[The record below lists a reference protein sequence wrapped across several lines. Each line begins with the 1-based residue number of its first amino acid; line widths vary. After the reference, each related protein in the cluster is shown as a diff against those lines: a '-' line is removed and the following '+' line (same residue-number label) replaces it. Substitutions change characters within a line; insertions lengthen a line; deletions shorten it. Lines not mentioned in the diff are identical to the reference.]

1 MRKFYIFGL
10 FCMLFVQAGFAQFVQ
25 IGSSTAASSYL
36 SGPYYRSSAASVF
49 NYSKY
54 AYIYTST
61 ELSGIPPG
69 SMITQIEWQKAA
81 GTITAPNTFEI
92 LLANNSATTLTTGTT
107 WGAITAGATSAY
119 LSTTQGFVAA
129 APGWESFTMTTPFI
143 YTGGTLQIMTDHI
156 YAGVASG
163 ANNYYREAATGMAI
177 GWSSNLAGSAST
189 ALTTTYGNYRPNIKI
204 HYVPGTAC
212 SGTVVAGTANASAS
226 AVCPSVPFYLSL
238 TGNTLASGITYQ
250 WQSAPSATGP
260 WTNIAGATNSSYQA
274 SQTVDTWYQ
283 CVVTCTASSSTAT
296 STVVGVTTNSFVNC
310 YCTSNST
317 SALDEEILNVTL
329 NTLNNTSSCGT
340 LAPGPGSIVGQYSN
354 FTTTVPAPILSP
366 GVVYPFSVQI
376 GTCNGNYNNWTKAWI
391 DFNQNGLFTDAG
403 EEVYSST
410 TFTYGPHIESGNIT
424 VPTGAPQGIT
434 RMRVVNVETTVSTAV
449 NPCGTYTWGETEDY
463 FVNVIAPPTCPQP
476 TALTLMS
483 SSLNDAV
490 IDWTPG
496 GTETQWQV
504 EYGPLGF
511 TPGTGTLVYTTAHP
525 FTIGSLNSYSFY
537 QARVR
542 AVCTPGDS
550 SYWSPLLT
558 WNTYDQGQYIQWDN
572 ECPTAGFIDISS
584 TGTNANLTD
593 ESELGVALPFSMLYQ
608 GILVNNLT
616 IGNNGGVVL
625 GSTTAQVN
633 YVMPTGVNGLYPFIQ
648 DLGTAAAPNGVYYQ
662 QVGTSP
668 NSKFVVMW
676 KNVSHYA
683 YPVLPDGATFE
694 LIIDEATQEIYY
706 VYDDVIMGNATTWDF
721 GADAEIG
728 ARGPQNVNVSM
739 NNQAYLQNNSCVHFY
754 YVDCPNPVALTT
766 SYVFP
771 NEAAFTWTASAAGE
785 TSWTVVYGPAGFDPA
800 TSGTTLTV
808 TSASVQ
814 LLNLIPLGNYDMY
827 IYASCSGGLQSN
839 GLFYNF
845 QTPPICSNP
854 TAFTSVAGQD
864 SLMSSWNW
872 APYTSFYPSTG
883 FNLQVVAQD
892 SALYTGSVY
901 ALDNNFTDTTFNAA
915 WYPGQAV
922 DVYVQAVC
930 GQDTSAYVGPISL
943 IMPISNDNPCGAH
956 PIVVGAPGLTYNN
969 TGATVSAEELQIVP
983 PVTGAQ
989 TTTGWANDALNHT
1002 TWFKFIAPAS
1012 GNVRI
1017 DATGVEYNGQIG
1029 VYYGTDCSIVP
1040 SFTLEGANDNE
1051 IDGTSEAPN
1060 FTVCGLTPGVEY
1072 YVLHDG
1078 SGTAGSY
1085 TIAISEVSVY
1095 AGVEGEVLNICY
1107 GETANLFLGIA
1118 NYTLGG
1124 EWVATSPAVVLQGS
1138 DFNSTDY
1145 ASQTYTFNY
1154 IVSDGCATDQA
1165 TSTVS
1170 VHAMPSAGQDGS
1182 ITVCL
1187 NEPFVLWNGL
1197 SGNIDMT
1204 GTWFN
1209 ASNQAMSGAQ
1219 DTSGALAGQ
1228 FNYDYIVESAFCPND
1243 SANVLVVVD
1252 GSCDFTASID
1262 ELANAWNVYPNP
1274 THSILNIEAAG
1285 LNGKIYLTDINGK
1298 VVIEQTELMQ
1308 QMQINLSELSTGM
1321 YYLVINQN
1329 GTISTKRVIKN

>member
-1 MRKFYIFGL
+1 MRKL
-10 FCMLFVQAGFAQFVQ
+10 FSLFVVLLSVFVAQAQ
-25 IGSSTAASSYL
+25 ITLNTTHTNNNGASSII
-36 SGPYYRSSAASVF
+36 F
-49 NYSKY
+49 NVQNTNTND
-54 AYIYTST
+54 I
-61 ELSGIPPG
+61 I
-69 SMITQIEWQKAA
+69 ITGVNCHL
-81 GTITAPNTFEI
+81 GTNA
-92 LLANNSATTLTTGTT
+92 ANNLQLLYRTTPLVDAAAPWDHGIVGAGQNGWISVATGVANSNTTNGIVPALTNLSL
-107 WGAITAGATSAY
+107 IVPAGATYQLAFSG
-119 LSTTQGFVAA
+119 TTIQY
-129 APGWESFTMTTPFI
+129 MTLT
-143 YTGGTLQIMTDHI
+143 
-156 YAGVASG
+156 SG
-163 ANNYYREAATGMAI
+163 AGLNTFSAGGVNIITGDGISWAGGAYPATPVNYPRGLVGGITFI
-177 GWSSNLAGSAST
+177 S
-189 ALTTTYGNYRPNIKI
+189 
-204 HYVPGTAC
+204 GTAC
-212 SGTVVAGTANASAS
+212 TGTPNAGVTSTATNP
-226 AVCPSVPFYLSL
+226 VCPSVPFNL
-238 TGNTLASGITYQ
+238 TMANATFTSGLTYQ
-250 WQSAPSATGP
+250 WQSASSATGP
-260 WTNIAGATNSSYQA
+260 WTNIPGATTPGYAA
-274 SQTVDTWYQ
+274 SQTVNTWYQ
-283 CVVTCTASSSTAT
+283 CIVTCAATSSSST
-296 STVVGVTTNSFVNC
+296 STPLLVTTNSFVNC
-310 YCTSNST
+310 YCNSAST
-317 SALDEEILNVTL
+317 SAADEEILNVSL
-329 NTLNNTSSCGT
+329 STLNNTSTCGVA
-340 LAPGPGSIVGQYSN
+340 APGPGSVVSNYSN
-354 FTTTVPAPILSP
+354 FTTTVAAPTLAP
-366 GVVYPFSVQI
+366 GVIYPFSVQI
-376 GTCNGNYNNWTKAWI
+376 GTCGGNFNNWTKAWI
-391 DFNQNGLFTDAG
+391 DFNQNGLFTDPG
-403 EEVYSST
+403 EMVYTST
-410 TFTYGPHIESGNIT
+410 TFTNGPHLETGT
-424 VPTGAPQGIT
+424 VTIPTNAVQGIT
-434 RMRVVNVETTVSTAV
+434 RMRVVNVETTVGTGV

-463 FVNVIAPPTCPQP
+463 FVQIVAPPTCPQP
-476 TALTLMS
+476 SAPTLVS
-483 SSLNDAV
+483 STLNNAT
-490 IDWTPG
+490 IDWNPV
-496 GTETQWQV
+496 GTETQWQIQ
-504 EYGPLGF
+504 YGPQGF
-511 TPGTGTLVYTTAHP
+511 ALGTGTFVTVTAHP
-525 FTIGSLNSYSFY
+525 YTLTNLTPYSFY
-537 QARVR
+537 QAYVR
-542 AVCTPGDS
+542 AICTAGDS
-550 SYWSPLLT
+550 SYWTPAVS
-558 WNTYDQGQYIQWDN
+558 WNTYNQGQYIQFDN
-572 ECPTAGFIDISS
+572 ECPSTGFIDISANAAA
-584 TGTNANLTD
+584 TAANLAY
-593 ESELGVALPFSMLYQ
+593 LGEVGVTLPFPFLYQ
-608 GILVNNLT
+608 GILFTNAT
-616 IGNNGGVVL
+616 IGNNGGMKL
-625 GSTTAQVN
+625 GTTTAQVN
-633 YVMPTGVNGLYPFIQ
+633 LVMEAGNGLYPYIQ
-648 DLGTAAAPNGVYYQ
+648 QLYTAYPVGSGGVYYQ
-662 QVGTSP
+662 QIGTSP
-668 NSKFVVMW
+668 NSKFVVQW
-676 KNVSHYA
+676 KN
-683 YPVLPDGATFE
+683 LPHWNSPIFPNGATFE

-706 VYDDVIMGNATTWDF
+706 VYDDVIMGNATTWDH

-728 ARGPQNVNVSM
+728 VRGPQNMNVSM
-739 NNQAYLQNNSCVHFY
+739 NNQTYLQNNSCVHFY

-854 TAFTSVAGQD
+854 TAFTSAAGQD
-864 SLMSSWNW
+864 SLMSSWSW
-872 APYTSFYPSTG
+872 SPYTSFYPSTG

-943 IMPISNDNPCGAH
+943 IMPITNDNACGAH
-956 PIVVGAPGLTYNN
+956 PIIVGAPGLTYNN

-983 PVTGAQ
+983 PVTGEQ

-1187 NEPFVLWNGL
+1187 NEPIDLLLGL
-1197 SGNIDMT
+1197 GGNVDFG
-1204 GTWFN
+1204 GTWYN
-1209 ASNQAMSGAQ
+1209 PSNQAMSSNL
-1219 DTSGALAGQ
+1219 DTSGNIGGQ
-1228 FNYDYIVESAFCPND
+1228 FNYDYVVTNPFCPND
-1243 SANVLVVVD
+1243 TSNVVVVVD
-1252 GSCDFTASID
+1252 ASCDYTANID
-1262 ELANAWNVYPNP
+1262 ELANAWNVFPNP
-1274 THSILNIEAAG
+1274 STDVLNVNISNE
-1285 LNGKIYLTDINGK
+1285 IK
-1298 VVIEQTELMQ
+1298 VTAIQVLD
-1308 QMQINLSELSTGM
+1308 
-1321 YYLVINQN
+1321 QN
-1329 GTISTKRVIKN
+1329 GRILLSQSANVNGFNELNVQTLATGIYTLRLVNDTQSLNKRFVKQ

>member
-1 MRKFYIFGL
+1 MRKLYIFGL
-10 FCMLFVQAGFAQFVQ
+10 FCMFFVQAGLAQFVQ
-25 IGSSTAASSYL
+25 IGTSTAASSYL
-36 SGPYYRSSAASVF
+36 YGPYYRSSTASVF

-54 AYIYTST
+54 AYIYTAT

-69 SMITQIEWQKAA
+69 SMITQIEWQKAS
-81 GTITAPNTFEI
+81 GTITAPNTFQI

-107 WGAITAGATSAY
+107 WGAVTAGATSAY
-119 LSTTQGFVAA
+119 LSTTQGFTAA
-129 APGWESFTMTTPFI
+129 GPGWESFVLTTPFI
-143 YTGGTLQIMTDHI
+143 YTGGTLQVMTDHV
-156 YAGVASG
+156 YAGVASA
-163 ANNYYREAATGMAI
+163 ANNFYRETATGMAI
-177 GWSSNLAGSAST
+177 GWASNLVGSATT
-189 ALTTTYGNYRPNIKI
+189 ALTTTYGNNRPNIKI

-212 SGTVVAGTANASAS
+212 TGTVVAGTANASVS
-226 AVCPSVPFYLSL
+226 AVCPSVPFNLSL

-250 WQSAPSATGP
+250 WQSGPSATGP

-283 CVVTCTASSSTAT
+283 CVVTCTASSSTAI
-296 STVVGVTTNSFVNC
+296 STVVGVTTNSFYNC
-310 YCTSNST
+310 YCTST
-317 SALDEEILNVTL
+317 ATATTYGDIQRVEL
-329 NTLNNTSSCGT
+329 NTIDNSSTGCNGMYSDYTSIST
-340 LAPGPGSIVGQYSN
+340 L
-354 FTTTVPAPILSP
+354 LSP
-366 GVVYPFSVQI
+366 GVTYPMELDLMNCSG
-376 GTCNGNYNNWTKAWI
+376 GTYNYGTRVWI
-391 DFNQNGLFTDAG
+391 DVDHNGQFDTYELLYDASNSLPSL
-403 EEVYSST
+403 VSVNVP
-410 TFTYGPHIESGNIT
+410 FNIT
-424 VPTGAPQGIT
+424 IPSTALSGLT
-434 RMRVVNVETTVSTAV
+434 RMRIVIIESNATPP
-449 NPCGTYTWGETEDY
+449 PCGTYTWGETEDY
-463 FVNVIAPPTCPQP
+463 MINISAPPTCPQP
-476 TALTLMS
+476 TALTLVS
-483 SSLNDAV
+483 SSLNNAV

-496 GTETQWQV
+496 GSETQWQI
-504 EYGPLGF
+504 EYGPQGF
-511 TPGTGTLVYTTAHP
+511 LPGTGTLVYTTTHP
-525 FTIGSLNSYSFY
+525 YTIGSLNSYSFY

-550 SYWSPLLT
+550 SFWTPAVS

-572 ECPTAGFIDISS
+572 ECPSTGFVDISANS
-584 TGTNANLTD
+584 TATYTNIAYLGEVGLT
-593 ESELGVALPFSMLYQ
+593 LPFPILYQ
-608 GILVNNLT
+608 GILVTTAT
-616 IGNNGGVVL
+616 IGNTGGVKL
-625 GSTTAQVN
+625 GTTAAQVN
-633 YVMPTGVNGLYPFIQ
+633 TVMEPGNGLYPF
-648 DLGTAAAPNGVYYQ
+648 VQ
-662 QVGTSP
+662 QLAQSYAVGGGIYHAQIGTSP
-668 NSKFVVMW
+668 NSKFVIQW
-676 KNVSHYA
+676 KDIPHWNS
-683 YPVLPDGATFE
+683 PIFPNGATFE

-706 VYDDVIMGNATTWDF
+706 VYDDVIMGNATTWDY

-728 ARGPQNVNVSM
+728 VRGPQNMNVSM
-739 NNQAYLQNNSCVHFY
+739 NNQTYLQNNSCVHFY

-785 TSWTVVYGPAGFDPA
+785 TSWTVVYGPAGFDPS

-854 TAFTSVAGQD
+854 TAFTSAAGQD
-864 SLMSSWNW
+864 SLMSSWSW
-872 APYTSFYPSTG
+872 SPYTSFYPSTG

-943 IMPISNDNPCGAH
+943 IMPITNDNACGAH

-983 PVTGAQ
+983 PVTGEQ

-1204 GTWFN
+1204 GTWYN
-1209 ASNQAMSGAQ
+1209 ASNQVMPGAQ

-1243 SANVLVVVD
+1243 QANVLVIVD
-1252 GSCDFTASID
+1252 ASCDFTANID

-1274 THSILNIEAAG
+1274 TNSVLNIEANG
-1285 LNGKIYLTDINGK
+1285 LMGKIYLTDINGK
-1298 VVIEQTELMQ
+1298 VVIEQTDLNQ

-1329 GTISTKRVIKN
+1329 GVLSTKRVIKN

>member
-1 MRKFYIFGL
+1 MRKL
-10 FCMLFVQAGFAQFVQ
+10 FSLFVVLLSVFVAQAQITLNTTHTNNNGASSIIFNVQ
-25 IGSSTAASSYL
+25 NTNTNDIIITGINCHLGTSTANNL
-36 SGPYYRSSAASVF
+36 QLLYRTTPLIDNTTPWDHGIVGAGQNGWLPVATGTVV
-49 NYSKY
+49 
-54 AYIYTST
+54 ST
-61 ELSGIPPG
+61 
-69 SMITQIEWQKAA
+69 
-81 GTITAPNTFEI
+81 
-92 LLANNSATTLTTGTT
+92 LANGIVPALTNLNL
-107 WGAITAGATSAY
+107 IVPAGATYQLAFSG
-119 LSTTQGFVAA
+119 TTIQY
-129 APGWESFTMTTPFI
+129 MTLT
-143 YTGGTLQIMTDHI
+143 
-156 YAGVASG
+156 SG
-163 ANNYYREAATGMAI
+163 AGLNTFSAGGVNIITGDGISWAGAAYPATPVNYPRGLVGGITFI
-177 GWSSNLAGSAST
+177 S
-189 ALTTTYGNYRPNIKI
+189 
-204 HYVPGTAC
+204 GTAC
-212 SGTVVAGTANASAS
+212 TCTPNAGVTSTATNP
-226 AVCPSVPFYLSL
+226 VCPSVPFNL
-238 TGNTLASGITYQ
+238 TMANATFTSGLTYQ
-250 WQSAPSATGP
+250 WQSASSATGP
-260 WTNIAGATNSSYQA
+260 WTNIPGATTPGYA
-274 SQTVDTWYQ
+274 ATQTVDTWYQ
-283 CVVTCTASSSTAT
+283 CIVTCAATSSSST
-296 STVVGVTTNSFVNC
+296 STPLLVTTNSFVNC
-310 YCTSNST
+310 YCNSAST
-317 SALDEEILNVTL
+317 SAADEEILNVSL
-329 NTLNNTSSCGT
+329 STLNNTSTCGVA
-340 LAPGPGSIVGQYSN
+340 APGPGSVASMYSN
-354 FTTTVPAPILSP
+354 FTTTVAAPILSP

-376 GTCNGNYNNWTKAWI
+376 GTCGGNFNNWTKAWI

-410 TFTYGPHIESGNIT
+410 TFTNGPHIESGNIT
-424 VPTGAPQGIT
+424 VPSNAIQGIT
-434 RMRVVNVETTVSTAV
+434 RMRVVNVETSAATGV

-463 FVNVIAPPTCPQP
+463 FVNISAPPTCPQP
-476 TALTLMS
+476 SAPTLVS
-483 SSLNDAV
+483 STLNNAT
-490 IDWTPG
+490 IDWNPVG
-496 GTETQWQV
+496 SETQWQIQ
-504 EYGPLGF
+504 YGPQGF
-511 TPGTGTLVYTTAHP
+511 ALGTGTFVTVTAHP
-525 FTIGSLNSYSFY
+525 YTLTNLTPYSFY
-537 QARVR
+537 QAYVR
-542 AVCTPGDS
+542 AICTAGDS
-550 SYWSPLLT
+550 SYWTPAVS
-558 WNTYDQGQYIQWDN
+558 WNTYNQGQYIQFDN
-572 ECPTAGFIDISS
+572 ECPSTGFIDISANAAA
-584 TGTNANLTD
+584 TAANLAY
-593 ESELGVALPFSMLYQ
+593 LGEVGVTLPFPFLYQ
-608 GILVNNLT
+608 GILFTNAT
-616 IGNNGGVVL
+616 IGNNGGMKL
-625 GSTTAQVN
+625 GTTTAQVN
-633 YVMPTGVNGLYPFIQ
+633 LVMEAGNGLYPYIQ
-648 DLGTAAAPNGVYYQ
+648 QLYTAYPVGSGGVYYQ
-662 QVGTSP
+662 QIGTSP
-668 NSKFVVMW
+668 NSKFVVQW
-676 KNVSHYA
+676 KN
-683 YPVLPDGATFE
+683 LPHWNSPIFPEGATFE

-706 VYDDVIMGNATTWDF
+706 VYDDVIMGNATTWDH

-728 ARGPQNVNVSM
+728 VRGPQNMNVSM
-739 NNQAYLQNNSCVHFY
+739 NNQTYLQNNSCVHFY

-854 TAFTSVAGQD
+854 TAFTSAAGQD
-864 SLMSSWNW
+864 SLMSSWSW
-872 APYTSFYPSTG
+872 SPYTSFYPSTG

-943 IMPISNDNPCGAH
+943 IMPITNDNACGAH

-983 PVTGAQ
+983 PVTGEQ

-1187 NEPFVLWNGL
+1187 NEPIDLLLGL
-1197 SGNIDMT
+1197 GGNVDFG
-1204 GTWFN
+1204 GTWYN
-1209 ASNQAMSGAQ
+1209 PSNQAMTSNL
-1219 DTSGALAGQ
+1219 DTSGNIGGQ
-1228 FNYDYIVESAFCPND
+1228 FNYDYVVTNPFCPND
-1243 SANVLVVVD
+1243 TSNVVVVVD
-1252 GSCDFTASID
+1252 ASCDYTASID

-1274 THSILNIEAAG
+1274 STDVIQIEMNG
-1285 LNGKIYLTDINGK
+1285 ELQMNQIQVLDQNGKILLSSAVSADHTNILDVSTLATGIYTIRLRNQS
-1298 VVIEQTELMQ
+1298 QTL
-1308 QMQINLSELSTGM
+1308 N
-1321 YYLVINQN
+1321 
-1329 GTISTKRVIKN
+1329 KRFIKQ

>member
-1 MRKFYIFGL
+1 MRKL
-10 FCMLFVQAGFAQFVQ
+10 FSLIVVLLSVFVAQAQ
-25 IGSSTAASSYL
+25 ITLNTTHTNNNGASSII
-36 SGPYYRSSAASVF
+36 F
-49 NYSKY
+49 NVQNTNTND
-54 AYIYTST
+54 I
-61 ELSGIPPG
+61 I
-69 SMITQIEWQKAA
+69 ITGVNCHL
-81 GTITAPNTFEI
+81 GTNA
-92 LLANNSATTLTTGTT
+92 ANNLQLLYRTTPLVDAAAPWDHGIVGAGQNGWISVATGVVNSNTTNGIVP
-107 WGAITAGATSAY
+107 ALSNLSLIVPAGATYQLAFSG
-119 LSTTQGFVAA
+119 TTIQY
-129 APGWESFTMTTPFI
+129 MTLT
-143 YTGGTLQIMTDHI
+143 
-156 YAGVASG
+156 SG
-163 ANNYYREAATGMAI
+163 AGLNTFSAGGVNIITGDGISWAGGAYPATPVNYPRGLVGGITFI
-177 GWSSNLAGSAST
+177 S
-189 ALTTTYGNYRPNIKI
+189 
-204 HYVPGTAC
+204 GTAC
-212 SGTVVAGTANASAS
+212 TGTPNAGVTATATNP
-226 AVCPSVPFYLSL
+226 VCPSVPFNL
-238 TGNTLASGITYQ
+238 TMANATFTSGLTYQ
-250 WQSAPSATGP
+250 WQSAPSTTGP
-260 WTNIAGATNSSYQA
+260 WTNIPGATTPGYA
-274 SQTVDTWYQ
+274 ATQTVDTWYQ
-283 CVVTCTASSSTAT
+283 CIVTCAASSSSST
-296 STVVGVTTNSFVNC
+296 STPLLVTTNSFVNC
-310 YCTSNST
+310 YCNSAST
-317 SALDEEILNVTL
+317 SAADEEILNVSL
-329 NTLNNTSSCGT
+329 STLNNTSTCGVA
-340 LAPGPGSIVGQYSN
+340 APGPGSVVSNYSN
-354 FTTTVPAPILSP
+354 FTTTVAPPVLAP
-366 GVVYPFSVQI
+366 GVIYPFSVQI

-391 DFNQNGLFTDAG
+391 DFNQNGLFTDPG
-403 EEVYSST
+403 EMVYTST
-410 TFTYGPHIESGNIT
+410 TFTNGPHLETGT
-424 VPTGAPQGIT
+424 VTIPTNAVQGIT
-434 RMRVVNVETTVSTAV
+434 RMRVVNVETSAATGV

-463 FVNVIAPPTCPQP
+463 FVQIVAPPTCPQP
-476 TALTLMS
+476 SAPTLVS
-483 SSLNDAV
+483 SSLNDAT
-490 IDWTPG
+490 IDWNPV

-504 EYGPLGF
+504 QYGPQGF
-511 TPGTGTLVYTTAHP
+511 ALGTGTFVTVTAHP
-525 FTIGSLNSYSFY
+525 YTIPNLTPYSFY
-537 QARVR
+537 QAYVR
-542 AVCTPGDS
+542 AICSAGDS
-550 SYWSPLLT
+550 SYWTPAVS

-572 ECPTAGFIDISS
+572 ECPSTGFIDISAN
-584 TGTNANLTD
+584 TAATAANLAYLGEVGVTLPFPFLYEGVLFTNA
-593 ESELGVALPFSMLYQ
+593 
-608 GILVNNLT
+608 T
-616 IGNNGGVVL
+616 IGNNGGMKL
-625 GSTTAQVN
+625 GTTTAQVN
-633 YVMPTGVNGLYPFIQ
+633 LVMETGNGLYPFIQ
-648 DLGTAAAPNGVYYQ
+648 QLYTAYPVGSGGVYYQ

-668 NSKFVVMW
+668 NSKFVVQW
-676 KNVSHYA
+676 KN
-683 YPVLPDGATFE
+683 LPHFNSPIIPNGATFE

-969 TGATVSAEELQIVP
+969 TGATVSSEELQIVP

-1187 NEPFVLWNGL
+1187 NEPIDLLLGL
-1197 SGNIDMT
+1197 GGNVDFGGI
-1204 GTWFN
+1204 WYN
-1209 ASNQAMSGAQ
+1209 PSNQAMSNNL
-1219 DTSGALAGQ
+1219 DTSGNIGGQ
-1228 FNYDYIVESAFCPND
+1228 FNYDYVVTNPFCPND
-1243 SANVLVVVD
+1243 TSNVIVVVD
-1252 GSCDFTASID
+1252 ASCDYTASID

-1274 THSILNIEAAG
+1274 SKDVLNVNVSNEIKVTAIQVLDQNGRILLSQSANTNG
-1285 LNGKIYLTDINGK
+1285 LNELNVESLATGIYTLRLLNDTQSLN
-1298 VVIEQTELMQ
+1298 
-1308 QMQINLSELSTGM
+1308 
-1321 YYLVINQN
+1321 
-1329 GTISTKRVIKN
+1329 KRFIKQ

>member
-1 MRKFYIFGL
+1 MRKL
-10 FCMLFVQAGFAQFVQ
+10 FSLIVVLLSVFVAQAQ
-25 IGSSTAASSYL
+25 ITLNTTHTNNNGASSII
-36 SGPYYRSSAASVF
+36 F
-49 NYSKY
+49 NVQNTNTND
-54 AYIYTST
+54 I
-61 ELSGIPPG
+61 I
-69 SMITQIEWQKAA
+69 ITGVNCHL
-81 GTITAPNTFEI
+81 GTNA
-92 LLANNSATTLTTGTT
+92 ANNLQLLYRTTPLVDAAAPWDHGIVGAGQNGWISVATGVVNSNTTNGIVP
-107 WGAITAGATSAY
+107 ALSNLSLIVPAGATYQLAFSG
-119 LSTTQGFVAA
+119 TTIQY
-129 APGWESFTMTTPFI
+129 MTLT
-143 YTGGTLQIMTDHI
+143 
-156 YAGVASG
+156 SG
-163 ANNYYREAATGMAI
+163 AGLNTFSAGGVNIITGDGISWAGGAYPATPVNYPRGLVGGITFI
-177 GWSSNLAGSAST
+177 S
-189 ALTTTYGNYRPNIKI
+189 
-204 HYVPGTAC
+204 GTAC
-212 SGTVVAGTANASAS
+212 TGTPNAGVTATATNP
-226 AVCPSVPFYLSL
+226 VCPSVPFNL
-238 TGNTLASGITYQ
+238 TMANATFTSGLTYQ

-260 WTNIAGATNSSYQA
+260 WTNIPGATTPGYA
-274 SQTVDTWYQ
+274 ATQTVDTWYQ
-283 CVVTCTASSSTAT
+283 CIVTCAATSSSST
-296 STVVGVTTNSFVNC
+296 STPLLVTTNSFVNC
-310 YCTSNST
+310 YCNSAST
-317 SALDEEILNVTL
+317 SAADEEILNVSL
-329 NTLNNTSSCGT
+329 STLNNTSTCGVA
-340 LAPGPGSIVGQYSN
+340 APGPGSVVSNYSN
-354 FTTTVPAPILSP
+354 FTTTVAPPVLAP
-366 GVVYPFSVQI
+366 GVIYPFSVQI

-391 DFNQNGLFTDAG
+391 DFNQNGLFTDPG
-403 EEVYSST
+403 EMVYSSA
-410 TFTYGPHIESGNIT
+410 TYTNGPHLETGT
-424 VPTGAPQGIT
+424 VTIPTTALQGIT
-434 RMRVVNVETTVSTAV
+434 RMRVVNVETTVATSV

-463 FVNVIAPPTCPQP
+463 FVNISAPPTCPQP
-476 TALTLMS
+476 SAPTLVS
-483 SSLNDAV
+483 SSLNDAT
-490 IDWTPG
+490 IDWNPV

-504 EYGPLGF
+504 QYGLQGF
-511 TPGTGTLVYTTAHP
+511 TLGTGTIVTVTAHP
-525 FTIGSLNSYSFY
+525 HTIPNLTPYSFY
-537 QARVR
+537 QAYVR
-542 AVCTPGDS
+542 AICSAGDS
-550 SYWSPLLT
+550 SYWTPAVS
-558 WNTYDQGQYIQWDN
+558 WNTYNQGQYIQFDN
-572 ECPTAGFIDISS
+572 ECPSTGFIDISANAS
-584 TGTNANLTD
+584 ATNTNLAYLGETGVT
-593 ESELGVALPFSMLYQ
+593 LPFPLLYQ
-608 GILVNNLT
+608 GNLYT
-616 IGNNGGVVL
+616 TALIGATGGVKL
-625 GSTTAQVN
+625 GLTTGAIN
-633 YVMPTGVNGLYPFIQ
+633 YVMEAGNGLYPFIQ
-648 DLGTAAAPNGVYYQ
+648 QLYSAYPVGSGGVFYEHI
-662 QVGTSP
+662 GTSP
-668 NSKFVVMW
+668 NSKFVVQW
-676 KNVSHYA
+676 KNLPHFNS
-683 YPVLPDGATFE
+683 PIIPDGATFE

-1165 TSTVS
+1165 TSTVN

-1187 NEPFVLWNGL
+1187 NEPIDLLLGL
-1197 SGNIDMT
+1197 GGNVDFGGI
-1204 GTWFN
+1204 WYN
-1209 ASNQAMSGAQ
+1209 PSNQAMSNNL
-1219 DTSGALAGQ
+1219 DTSGNIGGQ
-1228 FNYDYIVESAFCPND
+1228 FNYDYVVTNPFCPND
-1243 SANVLVVVD
+1243 TSNVIVVVD
-1252 GSCDFTASID
+1252 ASCDYTASID
-1262 ELANAWNVYPNP
+1262 ELANAWEVYPNP
-1274 THSILNIEAAG
+1274 SSNILNV
-1285 LNGKIYLTDINGK
+1285 N
-1298 VVIEQTELMQ
+1298 VSS
-1308 QMQINLSELSTGM
+1308 QINVTSIQVLD
-1321 YYLVINQN
+1321 QN
-1329 GTISTKRVIKN
+1329 GRIILSQIANANGQNQLNVQTLATGIYTLRLLNDSQSLNKRFIKQ

>member
-1 MRKFYIFGL
+1 MKNRLL
-10 FCMLFVQAGFAQFVQ
+10 FTFLLVTLSLGFLKAQTTISTNFTNNN
-25 IGSSTAASSYL
+25 GS
-36 SGPYYRSSAASVF
+36 
-49 NYSKY
+49 
-54 AYIYTST
+54 
-61 ELSGIPPG
+61 
-69 SMITQIEWQKAA
+69 SMITFNFQNTNTSDVIITGISSCTGSSIANTATLWYNPTAINSTTMAVSAANGWVQVASQPFTGIPNTTTNIGQPMLTGLSLIIPA
-81 GTITAPNTFEI
+81 GTTYGICLSLTSG
-92 LLANNSATTLTTGTT
+92 LRYSTLTAGSYTFTGGGCNIITGTN
-107 WGAITAGATSAY
+107 I
-119 LSTTQGFVAA
+119 GF
-129 APGWESFTMTTPFI
+129 
-143 YTGGTLQIMTDHI
+143 GGTLTSGINNRGFLGSVDFISGNACTGTPN
-156 YAGVASG
+156 AGNA
-163 ANNYYREAATGMAI
+163 
-177 GWSSNLAGSAST
+177 AST
-189 ALTTTYGNYRPNIKI
+189 ANP
-204 HYVPGTAC
+204 
-212 SGTVVAGTANASAS
+212 
-226 AVCPSVPFYLSL
+226 VCPSVPFTLSMANA
-238 TGNTLASGITYQ
+238 TFSSGLTYQ
-250 WQSAPSATGP
+250 WQSASSSTGP
-260 WTNIAGATNSSYQA
+260 WTNITAGTTSAYTT
-274 SQTVDTWYQ
+274 SQTVDTWYR
-283 CVVTCTASSSTAT
+283 CIVTCTSTTLT
-296 STVVGVTTNSFVNC
+296 STSTPLQVTTNTFLNC
-310 YCTSNST
+310 YCTSGST
-317 SALDEEILNVTL
+317 SIADEEILNVTL
-329 NTLNNTSSCGT
+329 NTINNTSTCGVA
-340 LAPGPGSIVGQYSN
+340 APGPGSVASNYSN
-354 FTTTVPAPILSP
+354 FTTTVPPAILAP
-366 GVVYPFSVQI
+366 GVIYPFSVEI

-403 EEVYSST
+403 EMVYSST
-410 TFTYGPHIESGNIT
+410 TFTNGPHFEIGTVS
-424 VPTGAPQGIT
+424 VPTTALQGIT
-434 RMRVVNVETTVSTAV
+434 RMRVVTVETSVATGV

-463 FVNVIAPPTCPQP
+463 FVNIIAPPTCPQP
-476 TALTLMS
+476 TALNTITAN
-483 SSLNDAV
+483 LNSAT

-496 GTETQWQV
+496 GSETQWQI

-525 FTIGSLNSYSFY
+525 YTIGSLTSYGFY

-572 ECPTAGFIDISS
+572 NCPTGGFVDIST

-593 ESELGVALPFSMLYQ
+593 ESELGVTLPFSMLYQ
-608 GILVNNLT
+608 GILVNNIT

-625 GSTTAQVN
+625 GTLTGQVN
-633 YVMPTGVNGLYPFIQ
+633 YVMPAAGNGLYPFVQ
-648 DLGTAAAPNGVYYQ
+648 DLGTSVAPNGVFYQ

-668 NSKFVVMW
+668 NSKFIVQW
-676 KNVSHYA
+676 ENISHYA
-683 YPVLPDGATFE
+683 SPVLPDGATFE

-706 VYDDVIMGNATTWDF
+706 VYDDVLMGNPTTWDF

-728 ARGPQNVNVSM
+728 VRGPQNVNVSM
-739 NNQAYLQNNSCVHFY
+739 NNQTYLQNNSCVHFY

-766 SYVFP
+766 SYIFP
-771 NEAAFTWTASAAGE
+771 SEAAFTWTASAAGE
-785 TSWTVVYGPAGFDPA
+785 TSWTVVYGPAGFNP
-800 TSGTTLTV
+800 TTGGTTLTV

-827 IYASCSGGLQSN
+827 IYSSCSGGLQSN
-839 GLFYNF
+839 GLFFNF

-854 TAFTSVAGQD
+854 TAFTSTAGQD

-892 SALYTGSVY
+892 SALYTGTVY
-901 ALDNNFTDTTFNAA
+901 AVDNNFTDTTLNAS

-922 DVYVQAVC
+922 DVYLQAVC

-956 PIVVGAPGLTYNN
+956 PIVVGAPGLLYNN
-969 TGATVSAEELQIVP
+969 TGATVSTEELQIVP

-989 TTTGWANDALNHT
+989 TTTGWANNTLNHT
-1002 TWFKFIAPAS
+1002 TWFKFVAPAS

-1029 VYYGTDCSIVP
+1029 VYFGTDCSIVP
-1040 SFTLEGANDNE
+1040 SFTLEGANDDA
-1051 IDGTSEAPN
+1051 IGGTSQAPN

-1095 AGVEGEVLNICY
+1095 AGVEGEVMNICY

-1118 NYTLGG
+1118 NYSLGG

-1145 ASQTYTFNY
+1145 ASTQTYTFNY
-1154 IVSDGCATDQA
+1154 VVSDGCATDQA
-1165 TSTVS
+1165 TSTVT

-1187 NEPFVLWNGL
+1187 HEPFVLWNGL

-1204 GTWFN
+1204 GTWYN
-1209 ASNQAMSGAQ
+1209 ASNQAMGGAQ
-1219 DTSGALAGQ
+1219 DTSGAIAGQ

-1243 SANVLVVVD
+1243 SANVLVIVD
-1252 GSCDFTASID
+1252 GSCDFTANID
-1262 ELANAWNVYPNP
+1262 ELAGSWNVYPNP
-1274 THSILNIEAAG
+1274 ADKHVNINTSLDG
-1285 LNGKIYLTDINGK
+1285 VTTLDLLDLQGKQVKPSVNFIQNTTIDI
-1298 VVIEQTELMQ
+1298 EELPA
-1308 QMQINLSELSTGM
+1308 GM
-1321 YYLVINQN
+1321 YLIRFVNN
-1329 GTISTKRVIKN
+1329 NTERTVRISIQ